1 MNEIFDAMNV
11 QIWLAARTGEL
22 TFVNDFTA
30 KYFGLSRE
38 QLIGEGWQNVLH
50 SADVAAA
57 VEVWTTSIRTGDEYH
72 VDFRLLR
79 GADRVY
85 RWHHASAR
93 LLDVNGEPTWIGTNV
108 DVDAEKRADE
118 VLQAVRQQLRSR
130 TDLA

>member
-1 MNEIFDAMNV
+1 MNEIFNAMNV
-11 QIWLAARTGEL
+11 QVWLAAATGEL

-30 KYFGLSRE
+30 KYFGVSRE

-50 SADVAAA
+50 SADVGAA
-57 VEVWTTSIRTGDEYH
+57 VEAWTTAIRTGNEYH

-79 GADRVY
+79 GSDRVY

-93 LLDVNGEPTWIGTNV
+93 LLEVDGAPIWIGTNV

-118 VLQAVRQQLRSR
+118 VLQAVREQLRSH
-130 TDLA
+130 TA